1 MKPKDRDWHAGRRTK
16 YENGFPWA
24 KCPTLATGSRTPTF
38 GAAPRSRKIT
48 RLDRR
53 LAPRTPVVSR
63 VSPVPKGPLSD
74 GYPATPAVPLLLPIV
89 IVTLTRLEIPVKST
103 GRAAALNT

>member
-24 KCPTLATGSRTPTF
+24 KCPTLATRLPDADLRRRAQVTQNHQARSTARASDSRCL
-38 GAAPRSRKIT
+38 T
-48 RLDRR
+48 RL
-53 LAPRTPVVSR
+53 TG
-63 VSPVPKGPLSD
+63 PKRALPD
-74 GYPATPAVPLLLPIV
+74 GYPAAPAVPLLLPIV
-89 IVTLTRLEIPVKST
+89 IVTLTGLEIPVKST